1 MEENSLT
8 ETILRTA
15 GLLFIVGV
23 VVFLGWN
30 EPLKYRFM
38 SRAEIHALENPN
50 RTPGGAWM
58 WQRGDDGKLDRGAYN
73 RTGGS
78 RGQYGGGTNYWGR

>member
-8 ETILRTA
+8 ETILRTT
-15 GLLFIVGV
+15 GLLLILSV
-23 VVFLGWN
+23 VVLLGWN

-38 SRAEIHALENPN
+38 SREEIYALENPEREN
-50 RTPGGAWM
+50 PNSGAWM
-58 WQRGDDGKLDRGAYN
+58 WSKGSGPLDKGAYN

-78 RGQYGGGTNYWGR
+78 RSNYPPYYFNK